1 MQKCT
6 AQKVNHLNHLS
17 LIFCN
22 FSRGL
27 NGNDMLNQ
35 HAISY
40 EQFTT
45 LFNSYIRK
53 KYLNFITFLVH
64 FMLNFS
70 AHGKKFNIKLTE

>member
-17 LIFCN
+17 LISFN

-27 NGNDMLNQ
+27 DGNVMLNQ

-53 KYLNFITFLVH
+53 KYLN
-64 FMLNFS
+64 
-70 AHGKKFNIKLTE
+70 KKYILCSIFQLM

>member
-17 LIFCN
+17 LISCN

-27 NGNDMLNQ
+27 DSNVMLNQ

-53 KYLNFITFLVH
+53 K
-64 FMLNFS
+64 
-70 AHGKKFNIKLTE
+70 